1 MSDITVTASGQAAQ
15 KYGQTAAEEDTTP
28 PAAGEEEAK
37 SLHEMIQEA
46 KEKADAQRERFKLK
60 NTIRYGDAP
69 IEAYARLARAR
80 TAAEVSSA
88 SGYAQRQIMRF
99 KAAMRQDSDN
109 AESIKAAINQLQK
122 AVSRAGKKKM
132 DLNREKLNK
141 LRQKRAM
148 ERERRAE
155 AQRLKQELRRAQS
168 ARLIRESGYIREAE
182 IDSRMQAQMAA
193 TRMELRAQAQ
203 ELAQSFSSVSEA
215 AIQQYAS
222 AVPEASVSVPSVSIE
237 A

>member
-1 MSDITVTASGQAAQ
+1 MSDITVNTSGQAAQ
-15 KYGQTAAEEDTTP
+15 LYGQPAEEEVFP
-28 PAAGEEEAK
+28 PAAGEEEVK

-60 NTIRYGDAP
+60 STIRYGDAP

-88 SGYAQRQIMRF
+88 SGYARRQIMRF
-99 KAAMRQDSDN
+99 KAAMRQDGDN

-122 AVSRAGKKKM
+122 AVSRAGKKKL
-132 DLNREKLNK
+132 DLDREKLNK
-141 LRQKRAM
+141 LRQKRAA
-148 ERERRAE
+148 EQARKAE
-155 AQRLKQELRRAQS
+155 ALRLKQELRRAQS
-168 ARLIRESGYIREAE
+168 ARIIRESGYIREAE

-203 ELAQSFSSVSEA
+203 ELAQSFTAASEA
-215 AIQQYAS
+215 AIQQYGA
-222 AVPEASVSVPSVSIE
+222 AAPPEAAAAAPAVSIE